1 MEAFHSKLRKMRAK
15 EFPRRLQS
23 FGDMMSSARDG
34 ITPRVMSED
43 LCIMK
48 LFNIGSAKT
57 FPSFAS
63 VQLFRY
69 ALKSLWVPRYFP
81 PESKAA
87 ALEMW
92 STIKADLEKV
102 FKENTWMDDKSK
114 KRMIDKLQ
122 AIQFLGGYPDE
133 ILNKDKMQSYH
144 NKFLVESLEAD
155 SFIENQVN
163 LVLCGLD
170 GGGG

>member
-1 MEAFHSKLRKMRAK
+1 
-15 EFPRRLQS
+15 
-23 FGDMMSSARDG
+23 
-34 ITPRVMSED
+34 
-43 LCIMK
+43 
-48 LFNIGSAKT
+48 
-57 FPSFAS
+57 
-63 VQLFRY
+63 
-69 ALKSLWVPRYFP
+69 
-81 PESKAA
+81 
-87 ALEMW
+87 MW

-133 ILNKDKMQSYH
+133 ILKKDKMQSYH
-144 NKFLVESLEAD
+144 NKFLVESLEDD

>member
-1 MEAFHSKLRKMRAK
+1 MEAFHSKLQKMRAK
-15 EFPRRLQS
+15 KYPRRLDS
-23 FGDMMSSARDG
+23 FGHMMSSARDG
-34 ITPRVMSED
+34 IAPRVMSED
-43 LCIMK
+43 SCIMK
-48 LFNIGSAKT
+48 LFDKGSVKT
-57 FPSFAS
+57 FPSLAS
-63 VQLFRY
+63 VELFRY
-69 ALKSLWVPRYFP
+69 ALKSLWVPRYFR

-87 ALEMW
+87 ALDMW

-102 FKENTWMDDKSK
+102 FKETTWMDDKSK

-122 AIQFLGGYPDE
+122 AIQFQGGYPDE
-133 ILNKDKMQSYH
+133 MLRKDEMQSYH
-144 NKFLVESLEAD
+144 NKFLVESLEDD